1 MMTRLP
7 NRLAPLFQRFTTTRF
22 LRFAAIGGIGVVVN
36 LVVLHVFFAQ
46 LHWAPAIASALAV
59 EAAILSNFVGNN
71 WWTFEQRTFS
81 WFRLFKYNLVALGG
95 LLITT
100 VIFTSLMSW
109 FGLSYI
115 IADLIGIGAAT
126 AWNFVASVLW
136 AWGA

>member
-1 MMTRLP
+1 MTQLP
-7 NRLAPLFQRFTTTRF
+7 DRLAPLFQRFTTTRF
-22 LRFAAIGGIGVVVN
+22 IRFAVIGGTGVVVN
-36 LVVLHVFFAQ
+36 LAVLHVFFAQ

-81 WFRLFKYNLVALGG
+81 VFRLFKYNVVALGG
-95 LLITT
+95 LVITT
-100 VIFTSLMSW
+100 VTFTGLMQW

-115 IADLIGIGAAT
+115 VADLIGIGAAT

-136 AWGA
+136 AWAS

>member
-1 MMTRLP
+1 MTLTNDRATSLVG
-7 NRLAPLFQRFTTTRF
+7 RFTTTRF
-22 LRFAAIGGIGVVVN
+22 LRFAVIGGSGVVVN
-36 LVVLHVFFAQ
+36 LIVIHILFAQ
-46 LHWAPAIASALAV
+46 LHWTPVIASALAV

-81 WFRLFKYNLVALGG
+81 FFRLAKYNLVALGG

-100 VIFTSLMSW
+100 VIFTVLMQR

-126 AWNFVASVLW
+126 AWNFAASVLW
-136 AWGA
+136 AWGS